1 MPFKKAILA
10 YLDEISEEVK
20 TLGAASAAAVLP
32 VDLLAGA
39 APKKTKFRFCLNT
52 STISGQKLG
61 IVKYIEI
68 AAAAGYDAIEIW
80 LPDLNAYL
88 KDGGTMTALAQKVK
102 DAGITVED
110 AIAFAPWMVDDDAQ
124 RAAGF
129 KQLEEEMNLL
139 AQLGCKR
146 IAAPPAG
153 VGYSREHPGH
163 AHRSTQ
169 INRSTCGYTRAWR
182 QDVAPTRP
190 LAHNT

>member
-1 MPFKKAILA
+1 MLNRRNLLKN
-10 YLDEISEEVK
+10 
-20 TLGAASAAAVLP
+20 LGATGIATMLPAEVLA
-32 VDLLAGA
+32 LNTQ
-39 APKKTKFRFCLNT
+39 KKTKFRFCLNT

-80 LPDLNAYL
+80 LPDLNTYL
-88 KDGGTMTALAQKVK
+88 KEGGTMTALAQRVK

-110 AIAFAPWMVDDDAQ
+110 AIAFAPWMVEDDAQ
-124 RAAGF
+124 RTSGF

-153 VGYSREHPGH
+153 VKKIRHWICLRRVNTTSRPWIWVERPG
-163 AHRSTQ
+163 
-169 INRSTCGYTRAWR
+169 
-182 QDVAPTRP
+182 
-190 LAHNT
+190 